1 MPIMA
6 VVYPAC
12 CNSLG
17 KVCCDPSNSLKTGV
31 PLRWLYLPVSTV
43 AREGVEMELVAKQLS
58 NTIPFW
64 ARRSM
69 FGVWVKALLYAE
81 MALAAWS
88 SVKMKIT
95 LGRSGDGCADAC
107 WAFAPAK
114 GSRPAVHSE
123 TFCNLF
129 MM

>member
-1 MPIMA
+1 MA

-17 KVCCDPSNSLKTGV
+17 RSVAIVKFVEDRGAVEVAVLA
-31 PLRWLYLPVSTV
+31 VSTV

-95 LGRSGDGCADAC
+95 LGLSSAGLQMTC
-107 WAFAPAK
+107 WALL
-114 GSRPAVHSE
+114 RPRE
-123 TFCNLF
+123 QTRGTQRDFL
-129 MM
+129 